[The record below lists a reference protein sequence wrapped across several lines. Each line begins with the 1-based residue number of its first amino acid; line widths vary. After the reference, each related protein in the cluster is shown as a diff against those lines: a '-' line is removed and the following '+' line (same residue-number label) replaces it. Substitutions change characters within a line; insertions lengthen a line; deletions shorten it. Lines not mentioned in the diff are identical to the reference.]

1 MGLFGFGK
9 KKREREEAE
18 AKAENREDEAA
29 VDTEETAA
37 PTDVADTYEGRGESY
52 GPWDVDDE
60 NVPDYDEYLDMGSYY
75 LPYLAG
81 LQLRIK
87 ANRST
92 QEILGATISY
102 GASSLEIERSRR
114 KTMGLWDDV
123 RADLLEANEKASE
136 HAGVF
141 GTELHLPV
149 TVKGGKT
156 VNTRIVGVDGPRW
169 MLRGIFSGKAAN
181 DDGNSDTEAL
191 NKYFADI
198 VVERGDE
205 PLAPRDLIPM
215 HPPVTPPSV
224 RRRPR
229 PMTRLTT
236 RSTSTTSRTSPKGR
250 STPISRPRSRPRCR
264 VDRCSPKSADES
276 RARRREP
283 RNEHDRSE
291 PEETYGYGV
300 PRRRG
305 RGGGLLRHRR
315 HRRAARRHRIDA
327 AGRVVRRVV
336 RRHQQPQSHDR
347 CLRGAGGAAGR
358 HQARATAVGH
368 GRSQRPD
375 RRRHLP
381 DMAWQSHEARNYYM
395 FGFLTNAVYIV
406 LLSFTL
412 LIRVPGLGLMVEFI
426 RTIPP
431 SISARGCTAGWTTSR
446 SGAPTRSSPC
456 CGSACSRCVSSCRC
470 RCTSPIPWRCWA
482 RRAC

>member
-102 GASSLEIERSRR
+102 GASSLEIEAFAAP

-156 VNTRIVGVDGPRW
+156 VNTRIVGVDSCVGCCAASSPAR
-169 MLRGIFSGKAAN
+169 LRTMTA
-181 DDGNSDTEAL
+181 
-191 NKYFADI
+191 
-198 VVERGDE
+198 
-205 PLAPRDLIPM
+205 
-215 HPPVTPPSV
+215 TPTPK
-224 RRRPR
+224 
-229 PMTRLTT
+229 
-236 RSTSTTSRTSPKGR
+236 RSTSTSPTSSW
-250 STPISRPRSRPRCR
+250 
-264 VDRCSPKSADES
+264 SA
-276 RARRREP
+276 A
-283 RNEHDRSE
+283 
-291 PEETYGYGV
+291 
-300 PRRRG
+300 
-305 RGGGLLRHRR
+305 
-315 HRRAARRHRIDA
+315 
-327 AGRVVRRVV
+327 
-336 RRHQQPQSHDR
+336 
-347 CLRGAGGAAGR
+347 
-358 HQARATAVGH
+358 
-368 GRSQRPD
+368 
-375 RRRHLP
+375 
-381 DMAWQSHEARNYYM
+381 
-395 FGFLTNAVYIV
+395 
-406 LLSFTL
+406 
-412 LIRVPGLGLMVEFI
+412 
-426 RTIPP
+426 
-431 SISARGCTAGWTTSR
+431 TSR
-446 SGAPTRSSPC
+446 SPRVIS
-456 CGSACSRCVSSCRC
+456 SRC
-470 RCTSPIPWRCWA
+470 T
-482 RRAC
+482 RR

>member
-102 GASSLEIERSRR
+102 GASSLEIEAFAAP

-205 PLAPRDLIPM
+205 PLAPTAEGRAYGIEAMVRWQIPDRL
-215 HPPVTPPSV
+215 HVVGSVTV
-224 RRRPR
+224 Y
-229 PMTRLTT
+229 
-236 RSTSTTSRTSPKGR
+236 RSEYRSGR
-250 STPISRPRSRPRCR
+250 
-264 VDRCSPKSADES
+264 
-276 RARRREP
+276 RARYIASAWDNRFVL
-283 RNEHDRSE
+283 NLSG
-291 PEETYGYGV
+291 TYELPKAWSIGAKLSAIGGAPYT
-300 PRRRG
+300 PYDTEKSSLKEAWDARG
-305 RGGGLLRHRR
+305 RPYYDYSRYNEGRLPAFAQLDL
-315 HRRAARRHRIDA
+315 RIDKA
-327 AGRVVRRVV
+327 FYFRRCTLGIYVDLQNV
-336 RRHQQPQSHDR
+336 TGSKLRQPDVLMST
-347 CLRGAGGAAGR
+347 GIVENPSAPA
-358 HQARATAVGH
+358 
-368 GRSQRPD
+368 SEQRY
-375 RRRHLP
+375 R
-381 DMAWQSHEARNYYM
+381 MK
-395 FGFLTNAVYIV
+395 YIKQE
-406 LLSFTL
+406 SGTL
-412 LIRVPGLGLMVEFI
+412 VPALGVTVEF
-426 RTIPP
+426 
-431 SISARGCTAGWTTSR
+431 
-446 SGAPTRSSPC
+446 
-456 CGSACSRCVSSCRC
+456 
-470 RCTSPIPWRCWA
+470 
-482 RRAC
+482 